1 MNSFIRVSVL
11 GYVPWDAEV
20 KFSGKDRPYL
30 KFAVNV
36 SNGQDKDPTKVDV
49 LVMDEDATKME
60 SMKRGTNVY
69 VTGRASFGTYE
80 KDGVTKQTITVFA
93 SADSI
98 VILPRFE
105 RRDDN

>member
-1 MNSFIRVSVL
+1 MDVL

-36 SNGQDKDPTKVDV
+36 SNGQDKDPTKVEV

-60 SMKRGTNVY
+60 SMKRGTNVF
-69 VTGRASFGTYE
+69 VSGRASFGEYG
-80 KDGVTKQTITVFA
+80 KDGVTKQSITVFA
-93 SADSI
+93 SANSI
-98 VILPRFE
+98 TKLPRFE
-105 RRDDN
+105 RRDD